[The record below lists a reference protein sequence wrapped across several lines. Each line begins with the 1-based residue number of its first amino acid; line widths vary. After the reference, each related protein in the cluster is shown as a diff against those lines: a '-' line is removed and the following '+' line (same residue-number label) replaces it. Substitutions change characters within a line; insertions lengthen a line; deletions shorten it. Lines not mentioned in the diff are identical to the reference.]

1 MPKLSDIG
9 PGKKIKKDDSKYE
22 SKTARKSKEEDKEA
36 RKAKKA
42 SNQAQS
48 DSDEEYEVDFIEGHK
63 DSKDG
68 ERM

>member
-9 PGKKIKKDDSKYE
+9 PDKKIKKDDSKYE

-63 DSKDG
+63 VSKDG